1 MPIPMNPRE
10 PLTQKAKAAIQKY
23 VVLKSQKTMP
33 LIGFLI
39 EYTLEAERMK
49 RDDLYK
55 WLEKKGYFWL
65 SSAAMW
71 ANEKKAN
78 KTPPGGYP

>member
-23 VVLKSQKTMP
+23 VVLKSEKTMP
-33 LIGFLI
+33 LLGFLV

-49 RDDLYK
+49 RADLYK

-65 SSAAMW
+65 SSASMW
-71 ANEKKAN
+71 VNEKKAN